1 MGTEMQSTK
10 CVWMSLDEF
19 TKYNEWKSRQED
31 NTKHEP
37 TVEELIEKV
46 KGCFNIVQQ
55 EEGFVEGM
63 TELYC
68 SLKAAYL
75 KERSF
80 LEEEC
85 RKAGIIIEDLRKQL
99 KEINERFEGEDSC
112 DTCEV
117 KMSCVRIEREYREL
131 RNSTIDGKLNQD
143 ELLDET
149 ILKQGLDIA
158 DHLYRGEGYEAEAV
172 DWLRMLIRS
181 YRYILDT
188 LGIKVVDKK

>member
-19 TKYNEWKSRQED
+19 TKYNEWKARQDD

-80 LEEEC
+80 FEEEC
-85 RKAGIIIEDLRKQL
+85 RKAGIIIEDLRK
-99 KEINERFEGEDSC
+99 R
-112 DTCEV
+112 V
-117 KMSCVRIEREYREL
+117 
-131 RNSTIDGKLNQD
+131 DGLKLNQD

-172 DWLRMLIRS
+172 DWLRMIIRS
-181 YRYILDT
+181 YLYILDT
-188 LGIKVVDKK
+188 LGINVVDKK